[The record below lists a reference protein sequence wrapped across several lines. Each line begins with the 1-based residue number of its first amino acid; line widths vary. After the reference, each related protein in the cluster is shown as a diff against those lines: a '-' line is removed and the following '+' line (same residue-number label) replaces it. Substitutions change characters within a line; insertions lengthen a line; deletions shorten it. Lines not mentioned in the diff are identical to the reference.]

1 MHSSCLVCFKDISKI
16 TFYHCSLVTFT
27 NFKKNPVAVVQDGWI
42 HDYLIAARCVVNA
55 DWQILYSHPVA
66 EIFILLRALQSSA
79 SVSSQALLLAEF
91 ILDSFSHRAAAFA
104 LTFEC
109 IMGLGE

>member
-1 MHSSCLVCFKDISKI
+1 M
-16 TFYHCSLVTFT
+16 
-27 NFKKNPVAVVQDGWI
+27 NFNNNPVAVVQDGWL
-42 HDYLIAARCVVNA
+42 HDYLIAARCVGNA

-66 EIFILLRALQSSA
+66 EIFILLRALQSSV

-91 ILDSFSHRAAAFA
+91 ILDSFSHQAAAFA

-109 IMGLGE
+109 VMILGE